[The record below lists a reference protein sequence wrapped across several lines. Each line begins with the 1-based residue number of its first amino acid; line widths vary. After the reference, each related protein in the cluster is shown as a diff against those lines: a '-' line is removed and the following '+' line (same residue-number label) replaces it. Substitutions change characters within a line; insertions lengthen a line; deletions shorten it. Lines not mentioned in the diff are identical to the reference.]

1 MSLRLEEKQLE
12 IDGKVYVLRCN
23 MAVLDALEAAYGSFQ
38 AVMDLPMT
46 EGLPALL
53 AAMLNDYAEDMGWE
67 QSWTTRKIKKRYSLA
82 GLLDLGILG
91 MFNRAITPETADA
104 GDAPATDKAE
114 PGDDSGN

>member
-1 MSLRLEEKQLE
+1 MSLRLEEKQFE

-23 MAVLDALEAAYGSFQ
+23 MAVLEALSTAYGSFQ
-38 AVMDLPMT
+38 AVMDLPMA

-67 QSWTTRKIKKRYSLA
+67 QSWTARKIKKRYSLA
-82 GLLDLGILG
+82 GLMELGILG

-104 GDAPATDKAE
+104 GDAPATGKTE